1 MSTQCQRQYLEAV
14 VGFGDIKG
22 KAVVGSV
29 AIGRRF
35 LEKSPCQ
42 RAYNPHYTKPHT
54 ALYH

>member
-29 AIGRRF
+29 DIRKDPVVG
-35 LEKSPCQ
+35 S
-42 RAYNPHYTKPHT
+42 
-54 ALYH
+54 